1 MQQLVSVF
9 LETIH
14 GTASNETFKKS
25 FINNLVVHAFTEIYD
40 IRIEAVLI
48 TLANQTINGIVPYVL
63 DTPKT
68 EANGITLHGEA
79 AFRIVNIWTEY
90 LNIMLLAGIDIV
102 RQFLH
107 VLHEASHG
115 SSHKFREI
123 VGFQI
128 RRLVRNVCIGRTM

>member
-1 MQQLVSVF
+1 M
-9 LETIH
+9 
-14 GTASNETFKKS
+14 
-25 FINNLVVHAFTEIYD
+25 
-40 IRIEAVLI
+40 LI
-48 TLANQTINGIVPYVL
+48 ALANQAINGIIPYVL
-63 DTPKT
+63 DAPKA

-90 LNIMLLAGIDIV
+90 LNIMLLAGIDVV

-115 SSHKFREI
+115 RSHEFREI

-128 RRLVRNVCIGRTM
+128 RCLVRDIRIGRTM

>member
-1 MQQLVSVF
+1 MVSVF

-48 TLANQTINGIVPYVL
+48 ALANQAIDGIISYVL

-68 EANGITLHGEA
+68 KANGITLHGKA

-90 LNIMLLAGIDIV
+90 LNIMLLAGIDVV

-107 VLHEASHG
+107 VLHKASHG
-115 SSHKFREI
+115 RSHEFREV

-128 RRLVRNVCIGRTM
+128 RRLIRNVRIGRTM

>member
-1 MQQLVSVF
+1 MVSVF
-9 LETIH
+9 LEPIH
-14 GTASNETFKKS
+14 GAAPNETFKKA

-48 TLANQTINGIVPYVL
+48 ALTNQAIDGIIPYVL
-63 DTPKT
+63 DAPKS

-79 AFRIVNIWTEY
+79 ALRIVNIWTKY
-90 LNIMLLAGIDIV
+90 LNIMLLAGIDVV

-115 SSHKFREI
+115 SSHELREI
-123 VGFQI
+123 VGFQV
-128 RRLVRNVCIGRTM
+128 RCLVRDVRIGRTM